1 MYGGYIYI
9 ITNYKNTTLYT
20 GVTSNLIAR
29 IIEHRDK
36 LYPKS
41 FSSKYQLN
49 KLVYFESFDS
59 IEAAIQRE
67 KQIKGGSRK
76 KKNDLIDS
84 MNPEWR
90 DLFDEIQD
98 MT

>member
-67 KQIKGGSRK
+67 KQIKGGSRNK
-76 KKNDLIDS
+76 KIELINA

>member
-59 IEAAIQRE
+59 IEAAIERE
-67 KQIKGGSRK
+67 KQIKGGSRNK
-76 KKNDLIDS
+76 KIELINT

-90 DLFDEIQD
+90 DLFDEIQN